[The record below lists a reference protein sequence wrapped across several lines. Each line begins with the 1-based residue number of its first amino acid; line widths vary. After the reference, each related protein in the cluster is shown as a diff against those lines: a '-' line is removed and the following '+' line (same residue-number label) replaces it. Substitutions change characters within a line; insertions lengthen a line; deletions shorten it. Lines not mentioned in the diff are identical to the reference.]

1 MWPITRTIRHLR
13 KTRSQLPGTAALIV
27 AMSIAI
33 QSCSQ
38 VERGVS
44 VTSSAPTTKVA
55 YLDDIEWK
63 QRTEFGRAYSNW
75 AFLTTTHFDLKKVD
89 EKDQEGRHIYEFEIV
104 GANIKVGLECIE
116 TLPIGVKDPL
126 RKHEEM
132 HCKMTTECFQSAPDT
147 AKKIA
152 QELVGQKITIAEG
165 SDLRS
170 AEKLAQLECKRRFSN
185 EYRVTT
191 QTKADKL
198 AEIFDRIT
206 NHGLNGVT
214 NEEGRQRSFDEYDR
228 DYKPLENANDSGDQT
243 RSESAIS
250 NNSAETNAAK
260 AKSPAK
266 AKVKE
271 TVKAVD
277 NPEEAKRLQSTGA
290 WKNAPIPAAE
300 QKNDKAKPESSDGP
314 IVTPA
319 TN

>member
-1 MWPITRTIRHLR
+1 MWSITRTIRHLR
-13 KTRSQLPGTAALIV
+13 KTRSKLPGTAALAV
-27 AMSIAI
+27 ALSMAI

-38 VERGVS
+38 GERGVS

-89 EKDQEGRHIYEFEIV
+89 EKDQDGRRVYEFEIV
-104 GANIKVGLECIE
+104 GANIKVGLECTE

-126 RKHEEM
+126 RKHEDM
-132 HCKMTTECFQSAPDT
+132 HCQMTTECFQSAPDT

-152 QELVGQKITIAEG
+152 QELVGQKITIAEC
-165 SDLRS
+165 SDLKS
-170 AEKLAQLECKRRFSN
+170 AEKQAQLECKRRFSN

-198 AEIFDRIT
+198 AEIFDSIT

-214 NEEGRQRSFDEYDR
+214 NEDGRQRSYDQYDR
-228 DYKPLENANDSGDQT
+228 DYKPLENANAPGDQT
-243 RSESAIS
+243 SSQSAAS
-250 NNSAETNAAK
+250 NNSPEPNAAK
-260 AKSPAK
+260 VKGPAK

-271 TVKAVD
+271 TVKTVD

-290 WKNAPIPAAE
+290 WKNAPIPATE
-300 QKNDKAKPESSDGP
+300 QKNGKTQPESSDGP

-319 TN
+319 N